1 MRCNFVDL
9 YHALYGIKRPLILCA
24 PETSAMTSGLPRIP
38 KLSDKHRSVSPCE
51 TKPLEINT
59 IESNSRE
66 ASQLYKREPELN
78 IEDDQYSI
86 KEEQPEVIKVSFFIG
101 SFIVHALEIKYFL
114 ILSCDY
120 HLKDDNKTTSNVEA
134 AIRPPDA
141 KKMKT
146 EFCSDNSVSL
156 PGITGSSGPVG
167 FEPGMFKNEDENSS
181 CSHTKSKS
189 DKDKSID
196 GQSKVSVHFLRN
208 SELHLTCLTPFYF
221 RKRRRKTKNATST
234 RSIVIIKTRRSAKRV
249 ANVKRAENVRRARR
263 RKIRTYHVCR

>member
-1 MRCNFVDL
+1 
-9 YHALYGIKRPLILCA
+9 
-24 PETSAMTSGLPRIP
+24 
-38 KLSDKHRSVSPCE
+38 
-51 TKPLEINT
+51 
-59 IESNSRE
+59 
-66 ASQLYKREPELN
+66 
-78 IEDDQYSI
+78 
-86 KEEQPEVIKVSFFIG
+86 
-101 SFIVHALEIKYFL
+101 
-114 ILSCDY
+114 
-120 HLKDDNKTTSNVEA
+120 
-134 AIRPPDA
+134 
-141 KKMKT
+141 MKT

-263 RKIRTYHVCR
+263 RKIRTYHVCRWKRKHRKHWAQPNNPAATAIKRSKIWLRLCKCLRCKLICICIYPYCQLRTI